1 MTGVDISMNLGIFLQ
16 KLGHSYSYY
25 PNLAKALGGV
35 NACIFYCQLLQWY
48 SELKNSQDWIKVS
61 SDKIEKQTGLSRAE
75 QEMARRILVERG
87 LLQERFVNNSIETRE
102 FLLELDNFEKILDN
116 ISEDSNS
123 HNSTAELENHYRRRE
138 IKTDKYFPQRRQ
150 PIAIAVTP
158 DYRFSGPWKNEEEL
172 KEFQRALEEY
182 AKNNGLG
189 FGNPSGWAFKV
200 IDSISKGLPS
210 SFWDDFVAGIP
221 LGESQKI
228 KREWEI
234 EPGVPYPA
242 FEEERIQ
249 YYIQKGEPI
258 EAAVAKARADLRNPI
273 LGKDLWDG
281 FLRKC
286 NRLADEALKAK
297 NLGINAPYLPPSFT
311 DKPAI
316 TKESVMKKLAAINSQ
331 SFLAT
336 TANLASLKTQ
346 EKEKE
351 KNNSDNRSEIPSLAA
366 LQAAYKTPMGKTLV
380 EKQIASHPEWGYQI
394 IDGQIVESIPF

>member
-1 MTGVDISMNLGIFLQ
+1 MNLGIFLQ
-16 KLGHSYSYY
+16 NLGPSYSYY
-25 PNLAKALGGV
+25 PKLATAMGGV
-35 NACIFYCQLLQWY
+35 TACIFYCQLLQWH
-48 SELKNSQDWIKVS
+48 SEFKNSQYWIKVS
-61 SDKIEKQTGLSRAE
+61 SDKIEKQTGLSITE
-75 QEMARRILVERG
+75 QEMARQILVERS
-87 LLQERFVNNSIETRE
+87 LLQERFVNNSSETRE
-102 FLLELDNFEKILDN
+102 FLLDLDNFEKILDN
-116 ISEDSNS
+116 IYETTNS
-123 HNSTAELENHYRRRE
+123 KKSSPERFENNSRRRE
-138 IKTDKYFPQRRQ
+138 IKTDKYFGQRRQ

-158 DYRFSGPWKNEEEL
+158 DYRFSGPWKSEEEL

-182 AKNNGLG
+182 ARNNGLG

-258 EAAVAKARADLRNPI
+258 EAAVAKARADLRNPV
-273 LGKDLWDG
+273 LGKDLWEG

-286 NRLADEALKAK
+286 DRIADEALKAK
-297 NLGINAPYLPPSFT
+297 NLGITAPYLPPSFT

-316 TKESVMKKLAAINSQ
+316 TKESVIKKLEAINFQ
-331 SFLAT
+331 SPQAPP
-336 TANLASLKTQ
+336 NLTRLKPQ
-346 EKEKE
+346 EIEEE
-351 KNNSDNRSEIPSLAA
+351 KNKSASSEIPSITA
-366 LQAAYKTPMGKTLV
+366 LQAAYKTPMGKTFV
-380 EKQIASHPEWGYQI
+380 ERQIAEHPEWGYQI
-394 IDGQIVESIPF
+394 IDGQIVEIIPF